1 MHAFEY
7 QEDLKISESD
17 ISSVAIQGLED
28 EAKLLQRQR
37 TQLDDQ
43 RALLDLERAELEQQ
57 LSELEIK
64 YALLNALSTQ
74 LDQREAIL
82 NSEYEVIRMTGERKS
97 PRQAK
102 NR

>member
-17 ISSVAIQGLED
+17 NSNIAIQELED
-28 EAKLLQRQR
+28 EAKSLQQQR
-37 TQLDDQ
+37 TLIDDQ

-57 LSELEIK
+57 LSELEVK

-82 NSEYEVIRMTGERKS
+82 NSEYEVVRMTGERKS
-97 PRQAK
+97 PRKAK